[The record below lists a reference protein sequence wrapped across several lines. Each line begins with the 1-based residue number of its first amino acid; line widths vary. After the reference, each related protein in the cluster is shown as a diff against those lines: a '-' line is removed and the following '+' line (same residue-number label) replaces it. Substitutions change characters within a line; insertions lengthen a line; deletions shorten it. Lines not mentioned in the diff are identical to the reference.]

1 MKGSAVFKV
10 CKASGNTCSIFL
22 KIIFVSRGARILLIR
37 RDVFLFGLSLAVSSR
52 VRACA
57 QLSRVKR
64 KKRSP
69 WAQECSKR
77 RNFRVSYW
85 SKKNAPKK
93 LLKGKKKKRHK

>member
-69 WAQECSKR
+69 PSWAQECSKR
-77 RNFRVSYW
+77 RNFRVS
-85 SKKNAPKK
+85 SEQKKTLRKSF
-93 LLKGKKKKRHK
+93 